1 MVERKNSKGLK
12 KQSVIARAASKLF
25 DRKGYLET
33 TMDDIAAMAKV
44 SKGSLYYYFSTK
56 EEILFFILDTYME
69 LALRN
74 LDSELEKIEEPFSK
88 LRFFISR
95 HVELYV
101 NHLDE
106 AKTLLEE
113 GHCLSRNRREHIAEK
128 ERKYSRIVSGLI
140 RDLFKGANMPSG
152 DEITVMTFLLFGMC
166 NWIYS
171 WYSPK
176 GPVTPDNLSRI
187 VWRIYM
193 EGVKGLIIKN
203 KKK

>member
-25 DRKGYLET
+25 NRKGYLET
-33 TMDDIAAMAKV
+33 SMDDIAAMAKV

-69 LALRN
+69 LALEN
-74 LDSELEKIEEPFSK
+74 LDSELEKIEEAFSK

-101 NHLDE
+101 NNLDE
-106 AKTLLEE
+106 AKTLLHE
-113 GHCLSRNRREHIAEK
+113 GHCLSKNRREHIAEK

-140 RDLFKGANMPSG
+140 RDLFKGATMPSR

-176 GPVTPDNLSRI
+176 GPVTPDNLSQT

-193 EGVKGLIIKN
+193 EGVKGLGLAQK
-203 KKK
+203 